1 MRRSGRQSLVPPE
14 GFGAASDSVRN
25 RRVNRRSAEVA
36 ARRSKFLGGPIRGY
50 SSVAHSEKHSTA
62 DRFRASSNSARG

>member
-1 MRRSGRQSLVPPE
+1 MRRSGRQSLVHP
-14 GFGAASDSVRN
+14 GRLRRCIDSVRN

-36 ARRSKFLGGPIRGY
+36 RERSKSLGSPIRGY

-62 DRFRASSNSARG
+62 DRFRASSNSAKG

>member
-14 GFGAASDSVRN
+14 GFGVASILSEIGGSTD
-25 RRVNRRSAEVA
+25 
-36 ARRSKFLGGPIRGY
+36 ARLRWPRERSKFLGGPIRGY